1 MTALSPRPAGLVPS
15 IVLPVFIEP
24 LVKGRRVAMLGD
36 ASTALAD
43 ELVARGAR
51 LVHSYDPD
59 PARAAEVI
67 ARGAGAS
74 PKPISVSVL
83 ADDLGVRDGA
93 FDVVVVPDLSVF
105 TEAAD
110 VMRRARKLVSPSG
123 AAIFVAPNTR
133 GEVRRLL
140 PATRVAQAASS
151 RSRSPTYYELYD
163 LASLQFSKVKMVG
176 QAPFVGYTVADFAPS
191 GEPDVS
197 VDTSLLASSEEPEH
211 FIAVAS
217 DRAISLDPF
226 TVIEL
231 PWAEVADAIGVVDAT
246 PTPRG
251 ASAITVPI
259 VEDRLA
265 MANTELER
273 LRAQKAEETRE
284 AEERAAREASLSARV
299 AELTRDAALREQ
311 RLSEIEAR
319 AGDNH
324 VRAERLTHQVREQ
337 EEELARQR
345 DRATKLS
352 KQLDD
357 ERRFRQKAE
366 LELGMIRGK
375 PEIAGSKDRIAE
387 LTSDLDASRA
397 RITELSGELDAARA
411 RISALSI
418 ELDAAETRITD
429 LKEQRDA
436 ALART
441 ERLTSELDAARTRL
455 AEFEID
461 SATTLRRGETARPP
475 SPDTKLLYRLTEL
488 EAAVNAALREA
499 ADAASQRDAAIER
512 ARRAEV
518 RAERAA
524 DLDSMLDIA
533 RREKADLLEHAG
545 VLETRAAEA
554 ERRVAEER
562 ARVLEAERKAG
573 ALSAKLAADAEQRA
587 EVAERRVAEL
597 EARVAELA
605 ERGAAAEARVAE
617 LSAASSKSEAEA
629 AAMQRELLALRG
641 ATGTMAQAF
650 EEERKKLA
658 IAREDLRA
666 AESAAEEIAALE
678 RRLLDRG
685 RRIAALEGEIVESR
699 RTGRELLDE
708 LTALREGKPSL
719 DDDADPVG
727 LGTNDPVA
735 LRVKLD
741 KLAESAA
748 RTEADLLAARWRVSQ
763 LERELSLRSSAGGG
777 DPSIAQRELEQALAA
792 AREEVALLRR
802 AASV

>member
-273 LRAQKAEETRE
+273 LRVQKAEETRE

>member
-140 PATRVAQAASS
+140 PASRVAQAASS

-163 LASLQFSKVKMVG
+163 LASLQFSKVKMIG

-217 DRAISLDPF
+217 DRSISLDPF

-231 PWAEVADAIGVVDAT
+231 PWAEVADAIGVPDAT

-251 ASAITVPI
+251 ASSMAVPI
-259 VEDRLA
+259 AEDRLA

-273 LRAQKAEETRE
+273 LRAQKAEEARE

-411 RISALSI
+411 RIATLTS

-436 ALART
+436 ALSRT
-441 ERLTSELDAARTRL
+441 ERLTNELDAARTRL
-455 AEFEID
+455 AEFEVD
-461 SATTLRRGETARPP
+461 SATTLRRGEAARPA

-499 ADAASQRDAAIER
+499 ADAAVQRDAAIER

-587 EVAERRVAEL
+587 EIAERRVTEL

-605 ERGAAAEARVAE
+605 ERSAAAEARAAD
-617 LSAASSKSEAEA
+617 LSAAASKSEAEA

-641 ATGTMAQAF
+641 ATGAMAQAF

-666 AESAAEEIAALE
+666 ADAAAEEIAALE

-708 LTALREGKPSL
+708 LTALREGRPSL

-748 RTEADLLAARWRVSQ
+748 RAEADLLAARWRVSQ
-763 LERELSLRSSAGGG
+763 LERELSLRSSSGGA

>member
-1 MTALSPRPAGLVPS
+1 
-15 IVLPVFIEP
+15 
-24 LVKGRRVAMLGD
+24 
-36 ASTALAD
+36 
-43 ELVARGAR
+43 
-51 LVHSYDPD
+51 
-59 PARAAEVI
+59 
-67 ARGAGAS
+67 
-74 PKPISVSVL
+74 
-83 ADDLGVRDGA
+83 
-93 FDVVVVPDLSVF
+93 
-105 TEAAD
+105 
-110 VMRRARKLVSPSG
+110 
-123 AAIFVAPNTR
+123 
-133 GEVRRLL
+133 
-140 PATRVAQAASS
+140 
-151 RSRSPTYYELYD
+151 
-163 LASLQFSKVKMVG
+163 
-176 QAPFVGYTVADFAPS
+176 
-191 GEPDVS
+191 
-197 VDTSLLASSEEPEH
+197 
-211 FIAVAS
+211 
-217 DRAISLDPF
+217 
-226 TVIEL
+226 
-231 PWAEVADAIGVVDAT
+231 
-246 PTPRG
+246 
-251 ASAITVPI
+251 
-259 VEDRLA
+259 
-265 MANTELER
+265 
-273 LRAQKAEETRE
+273 
-284 AEERAAREASLSARV
+284 
-299 AELTRDAALREQ
+299 
-311 RLSEIEAR
+311 
-319 AGDNH
+319 
-324 VRAERLTHQVREQ
+324 
-337 EEELARQR
+337 
-345 DRATKLS
+345 
-352 KQLDD
+352 
-357 ERRFRQKAE
+357 
-366 LELGMIRGK
+366 MIRGK

-387 LTSDLDASRA
+387 LTGELDASRA

-411 RISALSI
+411 RIATLSI

-436 ALART
+436 ALSRT

-461 SATTLRRGETARPP
+461 SATTLRRGEAARPA

-587 EVAERRVAEL
+587 EIAERRVTEL
-597 EARVAELA
+597 EARVAQLT
-605 ERGAAAEARVAE
+605 ERSAAAEARAAD
-617 LSAASSKSEAEA
+617 LSAAASKSEAEA

-641 ATGTMAQAF
+641 ATGAMAQAF

-666 AESAAEEIAALE
+666 VEQGAAAEEIAALE
-678 RRLLDRG
+678 QRLLDRG

-708 LTALREGKPSL
+708 LTALREGRPSL

-735 LRVKLD
+735 LRAKLD

-748 RTEADLLAARWRVSQ
+748 RAEADLLAARWRVSQ
-763 LERELSLRSSAGGG
+763 LERELSLRSSSGGG

>member
-105 TEAAD
+105 TEAPD

-140 PATRVAQAASS
+140 PASRLSSSS

-163 LASLQFSKVKMVG
+163 LASLQFSRVKMIG
-176 QAPFVGYTVADFAPS
+176 QAPFVGYTVADFAPN

-217 DRAISLDPF
+217 DRSIALEPF

-231 PWAEVADAIGVVDAT
+231 PWAEVADAIGVPDAT

-251 ASAITVPI
+251 ASSMAVPI
-259 VEDRLA
+259 TEDRLA

-311 RLSEIEAR
+311 RLSEVEAR

-387 LTSDLDASRA
+387 LTGDLDASRA

-411 RISALSI
+411 RIATLSI

-436 ALART
+436 ALSRT

-461 SATTLRRGETARPP
+461 SATTLRRGEAARPA

-587 EVAERRVAEL
+587 EIAERRVTEL
-597 EARVAELA
+597 EARVAQLT
-605 ERGAAAEARVAE
+605 ERSAAAEARAAD
-617 LSAASSKSEAEA
+617 LSAAASKSEAEA

-641 ATGTMAQAF
+641 ATGAMAQAF

-666 AESAAEEIAALE
+666 VEQGAAAEEIAALE
-678 RRLLDRG
+678 QRLLDRG

-708 LTALREGKPSL
+708 LTALREGRPSL

-735 LRVKLD
+735 LRAKLD

-748 RTEADLLAARWRVSQ
+748 RAEADLLAARWRVSQ
-763 LERELSLRSSAGGG
+763 LERELSLRSSSGGG